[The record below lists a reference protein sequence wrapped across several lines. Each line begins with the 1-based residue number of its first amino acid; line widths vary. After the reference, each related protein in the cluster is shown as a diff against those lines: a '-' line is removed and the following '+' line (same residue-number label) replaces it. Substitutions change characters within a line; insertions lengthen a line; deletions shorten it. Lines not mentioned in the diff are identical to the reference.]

1 VVLEFVAG
9 EQDVWISIGVALVS
23 IALLVAT
30 AALLAFGQRETVKD
44 REREN

>member
-1 VVLEFVAG
+1 VLEPVAG
-9 EQDVWISIGVALVS
+9 EQGMWIAIGVALVS
-23 IALLVAT
+23 IALLVAI